1 MSRRLE
7 RVKVELKKE
16 ISKILHD
23 DLKDPRIG
31 FITVTRIDLT
41 PDLKNAKVYFSILG
55 DDINRNLCVEGIQSA
70 AGYIRKLIGQRL
82 NLRYTPELSFRLD
95 ESAEYIMELEKT
107 FERLR
112 NESKNNQKSDK

>member
-7 RVKVELKKE
+7 RVKIELKKE

-41 PDLKNAKVYFSILG
+41 PDLRNAKSILVSLEM
-55 DDINRNLCVEGIQSA
+55 IQIGIHV
-70 AGYIRKLIGQRL
+70 
-82 NLRYTPELSFRLD
+82 
-95 ESAEYIMELEKT
+95 
-107 FERLR
+107 
-112 NESKNNQKSDK
+112 

>member
-41 PDLKNAKVYFSILG
+41 PDLRNAKVCFSILG
-55 DDINRNLCVEGIQSA
+55 DEANRDLCVEGIQSA

-95 ESAEYIMELEKT
+95 KSAEYIIELEKT